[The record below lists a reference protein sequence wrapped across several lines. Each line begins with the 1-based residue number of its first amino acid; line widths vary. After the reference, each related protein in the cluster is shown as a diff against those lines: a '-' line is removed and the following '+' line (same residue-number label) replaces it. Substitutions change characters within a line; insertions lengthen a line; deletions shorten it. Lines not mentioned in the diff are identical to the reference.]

1 MVCCYEGKVPGGLL
15 HLVWL
20 PDSQNVVPFTDPIST
35 VLLLTPPRQMYPT
48 MPVIDSTLSR
58 PLLTTLI
65 LSWHSNLLC
74 SPYKPSSS
82 KCLSNNSWQCSLLNW
97 FWLRCRHS
105 LHFHYAGPSLFGGV
119 CLFFFVKSMFNV
131 LRLVVLFQKPY
142 NRGTSFS
149 LCCFHSFPALM
160 SLVLFFSKLPL
171 DSQYEQ
177 VHLCWV

>member
-35 VLLLTPPRQMYPT
+35 VLLLTLPRQMYPT
-48 MPVIDSTLSR
+48 MSVVDSTLSR
-58 PLLTTLI
+58 LLLTTLI
-65 LSWHSNLLC
+65 PSWHSNSLC

-82 KCLSNNSWQCSLLNW
+82 KCLSNNSSQCSLLNW
-97 FWLRCRHS
+97 FWLRCRRS

-131 LRLVVLFQKPY
+131 LRLVAVFQEPY
-142 NRGTSFS
+142 QSRDLLFS
-149 LCCFHSFPALM
+149 LLFPFISCFDVVGSF
-160 SLVLFFSKLPL
+160 FF
-171 DSQYEQ
+171 
-177 VHLCWV
+177 